1 MRASVYIAVGL
12 GLVSLTG
19 CVWSARNEGFT
30 ATGPDSFLYSARTNT
45 VMTENDDGAAER
57 LRRRWIADA
66 VGAHGMCGNGYV
78 VDTRSFMPNA
88 DGRFANGGA
97 ILYQGRCLSDVMPP
111 PLPIP
116 NETEQKQEQKVSEAA
131 PNS

>member
-1 MRASVYIAVGL
+1 MRALALILAVVAVP
-12 GLVSLTG
+12 LVGCANDVRVVNLTPG
-19 CVWSARNEGFT
+19 AGGNFT
-30 ATGPDSFLYSARTNT
+30 FSARTNS